1 MEKRSID
8 CRFRIL
14 TAFILIVITGLS
26 GTLIARDRIEEF
38 GLSMDSI
45 VNETNGRVS
54 IQITSADK
62 YDMIYLHNPEEKMIP
77 ASITKLITAAVA
89 IDVLGINFDF
99 KTVVYTDDSDIKD
112 GVINGN
118 VYLKGFGD
126 PDLNSSDI
134 TYLAK
139 EVVSKGIKE
148 IILLQLRYGN
158 SFTGYNLFFHE
169 LQSKESVVLFEDEKV
184 IVKTIPLNHRIY
196 TNGFLFQEKNKE
208 RKLNIDKI
216 QNLEIDVVYYQKIKY
231 GGDITLA
238 NGQVIPNSTI
248 TFEPEHEKTY
258 AFCSDTVYDEQ
269 LIPFIEGVDVLYHES
284 TFLEKEMHLAE
295 KTKHSTA
302 KQAAT
307 MALKANV
314 KQLVLGH
321 FSTRYESINIFK
333 EEAETIF
340 PNVFLADDGKE
351 FEF

>member
-1 MEKRSID
+1 MKLTILGCYAATPRTITNPTAQVLEIKNRMFLID
-8 CRFRIL
+8 CGEGTQVQLRKNKIKFSKINHI
-14 TAFILIVITGLS
+14 FISHLHG
-26 GTLIARDRIEEF
+26 DHFF
-38 GLSMDSI
+38 GLVGLISTFMLLNRESD
-45 VNETNGRVS
+45 
-54 IQITSADK
+54 
-62 YDMIYLHNPEEKMIP
+62 LH
-77 ASITKLITAAVA
+77 
-89 IDVLGINFDF
+89 
-99 KTVVYTDDSDIKD
+99 VY
-112 GVINGN
+112 G
-118 VYLKGFGD
+118 
-126 PDLNSSDI
+126 P
-134 TYLAK
+134 
-139 EVVSKGIKE
+139 KGIKE

-196 TNGFLFQEKNKE
+196 TNGFLFQEKNRE

-238 NGQVIPNSTI
+238 NGQVIPNSAI

-340 PNVFLADDGKE
+340 PKVFLADDGKE